1 MESFR
6 KQHRGRAGSG
16 RRWQI
21 SSRLWVM
28 ALGMAWLIWPT
39 HALGGEGGK
48 QVAVLP
54 FAIHA
59 PQPLEHLREGL
70 QAMLTSRLAKKGLPV
85 LDPRVINRHP
95 EAFRKAWE
103 ERDLVRVGKALKA
116 AWVVA
121 GSLTQVGTK
130 GSLDIQVIKVFERKP
145 PFFVFMMAED
155 MDLLGDALER
165 VAVSVANEITGAVQ
179 VDSIEVQGN
188 VRVEKDAILAVV
200 QTAKGDVLDHEKLDR
215 DLRAVYKMGYFKD
228 VKIELAEGARG
239 KRVIFRVTE
248 KPSIGRI
255 VFEGNKKIKDEELQG
270 EVGLKRYAILDANA
284 VHQGANRLKEFY
296 RNKGY
301 YDVEI
306 EEKIEP
312 LPNNEVLVKYVI
324 TEHEKVYVTKIEFV
338 GNQRFDDGK
347 LKGLMETRERGLLSW
362 FTKSGY
368 LDRKKLEYDV
378 QKIAAFYHNHG
389 YIRAVVADPVVTRDN
404 GKGLKITI
412 EIQEGPQYTVNNV
425 FIKGDLIKPYEELLE
440 HVQIRQKD
448 VFNRETVR
456 NDIAALKSLYAD
468 EGYAYAEVLPRTV
481 EDDENHRV
489 DIVFTITKGSKV
501 RFERINITGN
511 TTTRDKV
518 IRRELKVVEGE
529 YFSGRKLKKS
539 AENLHRLGFFEDVQ
553 VLTQKGSSD
562 EEMMLEV
569 KVKERPT
576 GSFSMG
582 AGYSSVEKTFAVF
595 EIAQNNFLG
604 YGQKLSASA
613 RLGQISS
620 EFDVRFVEPWLLDR
634 PISTGVDL
642 YRVEENDDNDEY
654 TKESFGTAIRFSFPV
669 GLDELTKGTFR
680 YAYDDSDIRDV
691 ADTASIEIRDM
702 EGRNVTSSATVG
714 VTRDSR
720 DRPWNTKRGSINT
733 LTFEYAGGFLG
744 GDVYF
749 NKYFFRS
756 AWFAPVLWDT
766 IFMLQGRWGL
776 IEAREGGKLPVYHKF
791 RLGGINTV
799 RGYDYRT
806 ISPVDPET
814 GDRIGG
820 EKMMVYNVEY
830 RFPLVKQQGVVGLVF
845 FDAGNVFTKDEDY
858 TFSGMRKSFGGGV
871 RWYSPVG
878 PLRLEY
884 GRIIDR
890 QPGDPRGNWEFTVGG
905 VF

>member
-1 MESFR
+1 
-6 KQHRGRAGSG
+6 
-16 RRWQI
+16 
-21 SSRLWVM
+21 M
-28 ALGMAWLIWPT
+28 ALSAAWLLGGS
-39 HALGGEGGK
+39 HALGGEGKGP
-48 QVAVLP
+48 VAVLP

-59 PQPLEHLREGL
+59 PQPLDHLREGL
-70 QAMLTSRLAKKGLPV
+70 QAMLTSRLAKKGLSV

-95 EAFRKAWE
+95 EAFRKTWE
-103 ERDLVRVGKALKA
+103 PQELVRVGKALEV
-116 AWVVA
+116 AWIVA

-130 GSLDIQVIKVFERKP
+130 GSLDLQVIKVLERKP

-155 MDLLGDALER
+155 MDLLGDAMER

-188 VRVEKDAILAVV
+188 VRVEKDAVLAVV

-215 DLRAVYKMGYFKD
+215 DLRAVYKMGYFTD
-228 VKIELAEGARG
+228 VKIKLAEGARG
-239 KRVIFRVTE
+239 KRVIFQVVE

-255 VFEGNKKIKDEELQG
+255 VFEGNKKLKDEELQG
-270 EVGLKRYAILDANA
+270 EVGIKRYAILDASA
-284 VHQGANRLKEFY
+284 VHQGANRLKVFY
-296 RNKGY
+296 RKKGY

-324 TEHEKVYVTKIEFV
+324 DEHEKVYVTKIEFA
-338 GNQRFDDGK
+338 GNERFGDDK
-347 LKGLMETRERGLLSW
+347 LKGLMETREKGLLSW

-368 LDRKKLEYDV
+368 LDQKKLEYDV
-378 QKIAAFYHNHG
+378 EKIAAFYHNHG
-389 YIRAVVADPVVTRDN
+389 YIRAVVGDPVVTHEK
-404 GKGLKITI
+404 GKGLHITI
-412 EIQEGPQYTVNNV
+412 EIQEGAQYRVNNV
-425 FIKGDLIKPYEELLE
+425 FIQGDLIKPYEELLE
-440 HVQIRQKD
+440 HVRIRENEI
-448 VFNRETVR
+448 FNRETVR

-481 EDDENHRV
+481 QDDENHRV

-501 RFERINITGN
+501 RFERINISGN

-529 YFSGRKLKKS
+529 YFSGRSLRKS

-553 VLTQKGSSD
+553 ILTQKGSTED
-562 EEMMLEV
+562 RMVLDV

-582 AGYSSVEKTFAVF
+582 AGYSSVEKGFAVF
-595 EIAQNNFLG
+595 EIAQSNFLG

-613 RLGQISS
+613 RLGQIST
-620 EFDVRFVEPWLLDR
+620 EFDIRFVEPWLLGR

-642 YRVEENDDNDEY
+642 YRVEEKDYNDEY
-654 TKESFGTAIRFSFPV
+654 IKESFGTALRFWFPV
-669 GLDELTKGTFR
+669 GLDEFTKGTFR

-691 ADTASIEIRDM
+691 ADTASVEIRDM

-714 VTRDSR
+714 ITRDSR

-749 NKYFFRS
+749 NKYFLRS
-756 AWFAPVLWDT
+756 AWFVPAFWDT
-766 IFMLQGRWGL
+766 VFMLQGRWGL
-776 IEAREGGKLPVYHKF
+776 VEERQGGKLPVYHKF

-799 RGYDYRT
+799 RGYDYHD
-806 ISPVDPET
+806 ISPVDPAT

-830 RFPLVKQQGVVGLVF
+830 RFPVIEEQGVVGLVF
-845 FDAGNVFTKDEDY
+845 FDAGNVFRKDEDY
-858 TFSGMRKSFGGGV
+858 AFSGIRKSFGGGV

-884 GRIIDR
+884 GRVIDP
-890 QPGDPRGNWEFTVGG
+890 QPGDPSGNWEFTVGG